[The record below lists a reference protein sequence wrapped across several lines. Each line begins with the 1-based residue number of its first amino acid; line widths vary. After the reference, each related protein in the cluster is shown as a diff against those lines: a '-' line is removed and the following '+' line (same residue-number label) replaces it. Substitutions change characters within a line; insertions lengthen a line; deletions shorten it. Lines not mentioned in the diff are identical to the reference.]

1 MKLTAKQLKQFINES
16 LPPEW
21 ARHEEFSL
29 DGFVS
34 DYVES
39 FNDAFGDDVAVD
51 DELGS
56 MSPREIANYIHED
69 PGFFETLVKVVEKK
83 LNVK

>member
-1 MKLTAKQLKQFINES
+1 MKLTAKQLKQLINES

-34 DYVES
+34 EYIEN
-39 FNDAFGDDVAVD
+39 FNDVGNELPSQMGD
-51 DELGS
+51 
-56 MSPREIANYIHED
+56 MTPREIADEIHGD
-69 PGFFETLVKVVEKK
+69 PGFFETLVKVIEKK
-83 LNVK
+83 LNIK